1 MIYRRI
7 ALNYILNFQVELL
20 ERKVGRT
27 PVMYD
32 EFSNCF
38 LKMECE
44 NPSGSHKDR
53 ETVYLIDKFGWDKCY
68 IIVSIGNAGISLAY
82 WMREKAVV
90 LVPEITPK
98 EKIEVIQSLGAEV
111 IVKGR
116 YYYESYMLVEKIARN
131 KGLINISPGFV
142 DRWRG
147 DMPISYELKDLKP
160 DYIFVPS
167 ANHTLALGIAHG
179 FQEMKMKGLIEKTPT
194 IISCVLPK
202 HPFVEFTKD
211 IEEKYKKIF
220 NSIYKF
226 GGKGKNLRREFL
238 NFPFTKDESI
248 LNLDEALE
256 RCKKYSQFDPAV
268 SLAIHLSKQYKGLK
282 VVVATG
288 VKR

>member
-1 MIYRRI
+1 MK
-7 ALNYILNFQVELL
+7 LL
-20 ERKVGRT
+20 EKKVGRT
-27 PVMYD
+27 PVVHD

-53 ETVYLIDKFGWDKCY
+53 ETLHLIEKFGWDKHY
-68 IIVSIGNAGISLAY
+68 IIASSGNAGISLAY

-98 EKIEVIQSLGAEV
+98 EKIEAIQSLGAEV

-131 KGLINISPGFV
+131 KGLINISPCFV

-147 DMPISYELKDLKP
+147 DIPISYELKDLKP

-194 IISCVLPK
+194 VISCVLPN

-220 NSIYKF
+220 NSIYTF

-238 NFPFTKDESI
+238 NFPFTKVEST

-256 RCKKYSQFDPAV
+256 LCKKYSQFDPAV
-268 SLAIHLSKQYKGLK
+268 SLAIYLSKQYKGLK
-282 VVVATG
+282 VVIATG

>member
-27 PVMYD
+27 PVVYD

-53 ETVYLIDKFGWDKCY
+53 ETLHLIEKFGWDKRY
-68 IIVSIGNAGISLAY
+68 IIVSSGNAGISLAY

-147 DMPISYELKDLKP
+147 DIPISYELKNLKP

-194 IISCVLPK
+194 VISCVLPN

-220 NSIYKF
+220 NSIYTF

-238 NFPFTKDESI
+238 NFPFTKVEST

-256 RCKKYSQFDPAV
+256 LCKKYSKFDPAV
-268 SLAIHLSKQYKGLK
+268 SLAIYLSKQYKGLK

>member
-1 MIYRRI
+1 
-7 ALNYILNFQVELL
+7 L

-27 PVMYD
+27 PVVYD

-53 ETVYLIDKFGWDKCY
+53 ETLHLIEKFGWDKRY
-68 IIVSIGNAGISLAY
+68 IIVSSGNAGISLAY

-116 YYYESYMLVEKIARN
+116 YYYESYMLVEKIARK

-147 DMPISYELKDLKP
+147 DIPISYELKNLKP

-194 IISCVLPK
+194 VISCVLPN

-220 NSIYKF
+220 NSIYTF

-238 NFPFTKDESI
+238 NFPFTKVEST

-256 RCKKYSQFDPAV
+256 LCKKYSQFDPAV

-282 VVVATG
+282 VVIATG

>member
-1 MIYRRI
+1 
-7 ALNYILNFQVELL
+7 VKLL
-20 ERKVGRT
+20 EKKVGRT
-27 PVMYD
+27 PVVHD

-53 ETVYLIDKFGWDKCY
+53 ETIHLIEKFGWDKRY
-68 IIVSIGNAGISLAY
+68 IIVSSGNAGISLAY

-116 YYYESYMLVEKIARN
+116 YYYESYMLVEKIARK

-147 DMPISYELKDLKP
+147 DIPISYELKNLKP

-194 IISCVLPK
+194 VISCVLPN

-220 NSIYKF
+220 NSIYTF

-238 NFPFTKDESI
+238 NFPFTKVEST
-248 LNLDEALE
+248 LNLDEVLE
-256 RCKKYSQFDPAV
+256 LCKKYSQFDPAV
-268 SLAIHLSKQYKGLK
+268 SLAIYLSEQYKGLK
-282 VVVATG
+282 VVIATG

>member
-1 MIYRRI
+1 MK
-7 ALNYILNFQVELL
+7 LL
-20 ERKVGRT
+20 EKKVGRT
-27 PVMYD
+27 PVVHD

-53 ETVYLIDKFGWDKCY
+53 ETLYLIEKFGWSKRY
-68 IIVSIGNAGISLAY
+68 IIVSSGNAGISLAY

-116 YYYESYMLVEKIARN
+116 YYYESYMLDEKIARN

-147 DMPISYELKDLKP
+147 DIPISYELKNLKP
-160 DYIFVPS
+160 EYIFVPS
-167 ANHTLALGIAHG
+167 ANHALALGIAHG

-194 IISCVLPK
+194 VISCVLPN

-220 NSIYKF
+220 NSIYTF
-226 GGKGKNLRREFL
+226 GGKGENLRREFL
-238 NFPFTKDESI
+238 NFPFTKVEST
-248 LNLDEALE
+248 LKLDEALE
-256 RCKKYSQFDPAV
+256 LCKKYSQFDPAV
-268 SLAIHLSKQYKGLK
+268 SLAIHLSKQHKGLK
-282 VVVATG
+282 VVIATG